1 MYLNKEKLMPKTS
14 KKIILTGGHLSP
26 ALAILPEFLRQNYRI
41 IFIGRKSALSDQSDL
56 SLEYRLLSKN
66 PQIKFYSLI
75 TGRLTKGYWI
85 TYPVELFKSLCGFVR
100 AISIVI
106 LEKPDY
112 VMSFGGYLA
121 LPICLAAA
129 IFRCPIYL
137 HEQTIAPGKANR
149 LLARLATK
157 VGVALP
163 ESLPYFPPHKS
174 KVVGIVI
181 KSQREY
187 PPEAPPWYSGHK
199 PCLLITGGSTGA
211 HCLNHKI
218 APLLPK
224 LVKLF
229 TIVHQTGDSQYKDFV
244 HLEKQNLPNYFP
256 RKYLWP
262 SEMSYF
268 LSKSTLIVSRAGAN
282 IFFEIIKYQ
291 KPAVLIPLSLA
302 ANNEQLKQARVL
314 EKAGVARIV
323 LESDSSENLDK
334 QIALIF
340 AKKKEVK
347 ENFQNLAKYAKL
359 IVNEKQ
365 FLKQFD
371 L

>member
-1 MYLNKEKLMPKTS
+1 MPKTI

-26 ALAILPEFLRQNYRI
+26 ALAILPELLRQNYQV
-41 IFIGRKSALSDQSDL
+41 IFVGRKSALSNRSDL

-66 PQIKFYSLI
+66 PQIKFYSLS
-75 TGRLTKGYWI
+75 TGRFTRGFWI
-85 TYPVELFKSLCGFVR
+85 TLPIELFKSLYGFVR
-100 AISIVI
+100 AIEIVI
-106 LEKPDY
+106 LEKPDC

-129 IFRCPIYL
+129 IFRCPVYL

-174 KVVGIVI
+174 RLVGIAI

-187 PPEAPPWYSGHK
+187 PPEAPPWYSGQK

-211 HCLNHKI
+211 HCINQKI

-224 LVKLF
+224 LVQSF
-229 TIVHQTGDSQYKDFV
+229 SVVHQTGDSQYRDFE

-268 LSKSTLIVSRAGAN
+268 LYESSLIVSRAGAN
-282 IFFEIIKYQ
+282 TFFEIIKYK

-302 ANNEQLKQARVL
+302 ANNEQFKQARVL

-323 LESDSSENLDK
+323 LESDSSLKLDK
-334 QIALIF
+334 QIALVF
-340 AKKKEVK
+340 AQKKETK
-347 ENFQNLAKYAKL
+347 ENFQNLAEYAKL

-365 FLKQFD
+365 FLKQFG